1 YTVYKL
7 IGKRTVPLAET
18 KDEISRKL
26 QQQKFK
32 DAMTALTG
40 SAPITLNEAYF
51 GKEEA
56 MPVMPGMGSMPM
68 NVRRAPD
75 QPPAANTA
83 TPPVS
88 KKPVKPKTQT
98 PPPPPPQ

>member
-1 YTVYKL
+1 
-7 IGKRTVPLAET
+7 
-18 KDEISRKL
+18 
-26 QQQKFK
+26 
-32 DAMTALTG
+32 MTALTG

-68 NVRRAPD
+68 NVHRMPE
-75 QPPAANTA
+75 QPPPAA
-83 TPPVS
+83 TPAPPAAS